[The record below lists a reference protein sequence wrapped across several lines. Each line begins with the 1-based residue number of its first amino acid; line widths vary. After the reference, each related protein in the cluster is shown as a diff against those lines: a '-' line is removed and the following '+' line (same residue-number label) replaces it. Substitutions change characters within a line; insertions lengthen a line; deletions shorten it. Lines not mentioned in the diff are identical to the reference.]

1 MEEVQTAAPRRRLG
15 AEVSGR
21 SPPIVAYR
29 NLRDTAL
36 HPVRSQDA
44 SNFVPICRSDVEIAP
59 PLPIFSYPLENA
71 SERNLRR
78 KTEVILRRD

>member
-1 MEEVQTAAPRRRLG
+1 MEVAAGVEEVQTAAHRRRLG

-36 HPVRSQDA
+36 HPVRGQDV
-44 SNFVPICRSDVEIAP
+44 SNFVPICRSDVANNP
-59 PLPIFSYPLENA
+59 PAYLFLPP
-71 SERNLRR
+71 R
-78 KTEVILRRD
+78 KMR